1 MIIEQIY
8 TNCLAHAAY
17 YIESNGMVAIIDPL
31 RDIDVYIQKAKT
43 NGGTIKYIFE
53 THFHA
58 DFVSGHI
65 DLANK
70 TGASIIFGPKAEPNY
85 NAFIAKDGKVFILGD
100 IRIKAIHTPGH
111 TIESTC
117 YLIYDEQG
125 KEHSIFTGDTLF
137 VGDVGRPD
145 LMSGNLKKEEL
156 AALLYDSL
164 NEKIKTLPGNVIVYP
179 GHGAGSACG
188 KNIGKE
194 TSSSIG
200 EQRKHNYA
208 LRASNK
214 DEFIKVV
221 TADLPSPPPY
231 FFKDAAINKNGYQS
245 FDKVI
250 KNNLKPLSIKNFIGE
265 IKNGALILDTR
276 DAITFG
282 KCFINGAINIA
293 LNGDFA
299 VWVGTLIEFNTPIV
313 LVTSEGQEK
322 EAITRLARIGFENI
336 KGYLKDG
343 LVSWKIDKQWTNSI
357 PFCDTIKSLSLMKTG
372 KYVLLDVRKK
382 SEVEHEKIK
391 NSVHI
396 SLNELKSKLPL
407 LDKNEKWLVYC
418 AGGYRSMIAASLM
431 KAYGISNVS
440 NIDGGIK
447 LVKKSAP
454 EIIEIGTS
462 LN

>member
-31 RDIDVYIQKAKT
+31 RDVDVYIQKAKA
-43 NGGTIKYIFE
+43 NGATIKYIFE

-85 NAFIAKDGKVFILGD
+85 NAFIAEDGEVFTLGD

-125 KEHSIFTGDTLF
+125 NEHSIFTGDTLF

-145 LMSGNLKKEEL
+145 LMSGNLNKEEL

-164 NEKIKTLPGNVIVYP
+164 NEKIKTLPDNVIVYP

-194 TSSSIG
+194 TSSSIS
-200 EQRKHNYA
+200 EQKKYNYA
-208 LRASNK
+208 LEASNK

-221 TADLPSPPPY
+221 TADLPIPPPY

-250 KNNLKPLSIKNFIGE
+250 KNNLKPLSIKNFIEE
-265 IKNGALILDTR
+265 IKNGAHILDTR
-276 DAITFG
+276 DALTFG
-282 KCFINGAINIA
+282 SGFINGAINIA

-299 VWVGTLIEFNTPIV
+299 VWVGTLIEFNNPIV
-313 LVTSEGQEK
+313 IVTAEGQEK
-322 EAITRLARIGFENI
+322 ETITRLARIGFENV
-336 KGYLKDG
+336 KGYLKG
-343 LVSWKIDKQWTNSI
+343 GMLAWIVDKQWTDNI
-357 PFCDTIKSLSLMKTG
+357 PFCDAIQSLSLLKTG

-391 NSVHI
+391 DSVHI
-396 SLNELKSKLPL
+396 SLNELRSKLPL

-431 KAYGISNVS
+431 KAYGI
-440 NIDGGIK
+440 
-447 LVKKSAP
+447 
-454 EIIEIGTS
+454 
-462 LN
+462 

>member
-31 RDIDVYIQKAKT
+31 RDVDVYIQKAKT
-43 NGGTIKYIFE
+43 NGATIKYIFE

-70 TGASIIFGPKAEPNY
+70 TGASIVFGPKAEPNY
-85 NAFIAKDGKVFILGD
+85 NAFIAEDGGVFILGD

-125 KEHSIFTGDTLF
+125 NEHSIFTGDTLF

-145 LMSGNLKKEEL
+145 LMSGNLNKEEL

-164 NEKIKTLPGNVIVYP
+164 NEKIKTLPDNVIVYP

-194 TSSSIG
+194 TSSSIS
-200 EQRKHNYA
+200 EQKKYNYA

-221 TADLPSPPPY
+221 TADLPTPPPY
-231 FFKDAAINKNGYQS
+231 FFKDAAINKNGYQP

-250 KNNLKPLSIKNFIGE
+250 KNNLKPLSIKNFIEE
-265 IKNGALILDTR
+265 IKNGAHVLDTR
-276 DAITFG
+276 DALTFG
-282 KCFINGAINIA
+282 SAYINGAINIA

-299 VWVGTLIEFNTPIV
+299 VWVGTLIEFNSPIV
-313 LVTSEGQEK
+313 IVTAEGQEK
-322 EAITRLARIGFENI
+322 ETITRLARIGFENV
-336 KGYLKDG
+336 KGYLNG
-343 LVSWKIDKQWTNSI
+343 GMLAWIVDKQWTDSI
-357 PFCDTIKSLSLMKTG
+357 PFCDAVESISLLKTG

-382 SEVEHEKIK
+382 TEFEQEKIK

-396 SLNELKSKLPL
+396 SLNELRSKLPL

-440 NIDGGIK
+440 NIHGGIN
-447 LVKKSAP
+447 LVKKATP
-454 EIIEIGTS
+454 ENIEIGT
-462 LN
+462 N

>member
-31 RDIDVYIQKAKT
+31 RDVDVYIQKAKT
-43 NGGTIKYIFE
+43 NGATIKYIFE

-70 TGASIIFGPKAEPNY
+70 TGASIVFGPKAEPNY
-85 NAFIAKDGKVFILGD
+85 NAFIAEDGGVFILGD

-125 KEHSIFTGDTLF
+125 NEHSIFTGDTLF

-145 LMSGNLKKEEL
+145 LMSGNLNKEEL

-164 NEKIKTLPGNVIVYP
+164 NEKIKTLPDNVIVYP

-194 TSSSIG
+194 TSSSIS
-200 EQRKHNYA
+200 EQKKYNYA

-221 TADLPSPPPY
+221 TPDLPIPPPY
-231 FFKDAAINKNGYQS
+231 FFKDAAINKNGYQP

-250 KNNLKPLSIKNFIGE
+250 KNNLKPLSIKNFIEE
-265 IKNGALILDTR
+265 IKNGAHVLDTR
-276 DAITFG
+276 DALTFG
-282 KCFINGAINIA
+282 SAFINGAINIA

-299 VWVGTLIEFNTPIV
+299 VWVGTLIEFNSPIV
-313 LVTSEGQEK
+313 IVTAEGQEK
-322 EAITRLARIGFENI
+322 ETITRLARIGFENV
-336 KGYLKDG
+336 KGYLNG
-343 LVSWKIDKQWTNSI
+343 GMLAWIVDKQWTDSI
-357 PFCDTIKSLSLMKTG
+357 PFCDAVESISLLKTG

-382 SEVEHEKIK
+382 TEFEQEKIK

-396 SLNELKSKLPL
+396 SLNELRSKLPL

-440 NIDGGIK
+440 NIHGGIN
-447 LVKKSAP
+447 LVKKATP
-454 EIIEIGTS
+454 ENIEIGT
-462 LN
+462 N